1 MQTAPRTL
9 RLRPQQP
16 PQRSQGY
23 CGRWRA
29 GRSGAGLAWRLPPR
43 GGPPSAPRSTCHLQR
58 PRRVQGAERVAG
70 AQAGPLHH
78 VVVRAAEEPV
88 LPQRELVPGDELAAA
103 GHAAE
108 TLDVV
113 HLGAGAH
120 HEVVLAEADAA
131 LGAFD
136 PVQPARGPGPGREG
150 STERGGHFRRA
161 LPPTQG
167 RWQPRPQCPETLKSA
182 FADKLGMGGWK

>member
-1 MQTAPRTL
+1 MSALNLAGKAERTALPALQLTAGHR
-9 RLRPQQP
+9 RCRRDAGGCP
-16 PQRSQGY
+16 
-23 CGRWRA
+23 
-29 GRSGAGLAWRLPPR
+29 GRSGRQRAGA
-43 GGPPSAPRSTCHLQR
+43 GGPSRAPASQPASLRARARSTCHLQR
-58 PRRVQGAERVAG
+58 PRRVQGAERVPG

-113 HLGAGAH
+113 HLRAGAH

-136 PVQPARGPGPGREG
+136 PIQPAPARPGGRE
-150 STERGGHFRRA
+150 A
-161 LPPTQG
+161 QG
-167 RWQPRPQCPETLKSA
+167 QRSLQAATAPPET
-182 FADKLGMGGWK
+182 ADYPATRP

>member
-1 MQTAPRTL
+1 M
-9 RLRPQQP
+9 
-16 PQRSQGY
+16 
-23 CGRWRA
+23 
-29 GRSGAGLAWRLPPR
+29 
-43 GGPPSAPRSTCHLQR
+43 QR
-58 PRRVQGAERVAG
+58 PSRVQRAEWVTG

-78 VVVRAAEEPV
+78 VVVRTTEKPV
-88 LPQRELVPGDELAAA
+88 LPKRELVPRDELTAA

-136 PVQPARGPGPGREG
+136 PIQPARRRAGTVRETQKEGIISSWHCPGPGLPR
-150 STERGGHFRRA
+150 TLATAQGH
-161 LPPTQG
+161 
-167 RWQPRPQCPETLKSA
+167 
-182 FADKLGMGGWK
+182 

>member
-1 MQTAPRTL
+1 MQR
-9 RLRPQQP
+9 
-16 PQRSQGY
+16 
-23 CGRWRA
+23 
-29 GRSGAGLAWRLPPR
+29 
-43 GGPPSAPRSTCHLQR
+43 
-58 PRRVQGAERVAG
+58 AERVAG

-88 LPQRELVPGDELAAA
+88 LPKRELVPGDELTAA

-136 PVQPARGPGPGREG
+136 PVQPERAAGPGRGDKHGKRG
-150 STERGGHFRRA
+150 S
-161 LPPTQG
+161 L
-167 RWQPRPQCPETLKSA
+167 
-182 FADKLGMGGWK
+182 

>member
-1 MQTAPRTL
+1 M
-9 RLRPQQP
+9 
-16 PQRSQGY
+16 
-23 CGRWRA
+23 
-29 GRSGAGLAWRLPPR
+29 
-43 GGPPSAPRSTCHLQR
+43 QR
-58 PRRVQGAERVAG
+58 PRGVQRAEWVSG
-70 AQAGPLHH
+70 PQAGPLHH

-88 LPQRELVPGDELAAA
+88 LPKRELIPRDELAAA

-136 PVQPARGPGPGREG
+136 SIQPARRQAGTGEN
-150 STERGGHFRRA
+150 TERGSEGFTSSRRCPGPRLPRTQDHAALGH
-161 LPPTQG
+161 
-167 RWQPRPQCPETLKSA
+167 
-182 FADKLGMGGWK
+182 

>member
-1 MQTAPRTL
+1 M
-9 RLRPQQP
+9 
-16 PQRSQGY
+16 
-23 CGRWRA
+23 
-29 GRSGAGLAWRLPPR
+29 
-43 GGPPSAPRSTCHLQR
+43 
-58 PRRVQGAERVAG
+58 QGAERVAG

-103 GHAAE
+103 GHASE

-113 HLGAGAH
+113 HFGAGAH

-136 PVQPARGPGPGREG
+136 PVQPARGAGWDRSTGTGVTSGGHCLARKRRLPGHKALSPEIEIGSRQTNREGKNDVIRPPSVSLSFLSFSFLATLCLRRTSEISPGP
-150 STERGGHFRRA
+150 H
-161 LPPTQG
+161 QG
-167 RWQPRPQCPETLKSA
+167 PMSDVL
-182 FADKLGMGGWK
+182 

>member
-1 MQTAPRTL
+1 M
-9 RLRPQQP
+9 
-16 PQRSQGY
+16 
-23 CGRWRA
+23 
-29 GRSGAGLAWRLPPR
+29 
-43 GGPPSAPRSTCHLQR
+43 QR

-88 LPQRELVPGDELAAA
+88 LPQRELIPGDKLAAA

-113 HLGAGAH
+113 HLGARAH
-120 HEVVLAEADAA
+120 HEVVFAEADAA

-136 PVQPARGPGPGREG
+136 PVQPARGWDGGRAGKGGKQRERESLQAGAAPGLG
-150 STERGGHFRRA
+150 SLATSA
-161 LPPTQG
+161 TT
-167 RWQPRPQCPETLKSA
+167 PETLKSVLA
-182 FADKLGMGGWK
+182 GKLGMGGWKRLDFSLFPFRFPCL

>member
-1 MQTAPRTL
+1 M
-9 RLRPQQP
+9 
-16 PQRSQGY
+16 
-23 CGRWRA
+23 
-29 GRSGAGLAWRLPPR
+29 
-43 GGPPSAPRSTCHLQR
+43 QR
-58 PRRVQGAERVAG
+58 PGWVQGAERVAS

-103 GHAAE
+103 GHTAE

-136 PVQPARGPGPGREG
+136 PVQPARGRTG
-150 STERGGHFRRA
+150 
-161 LPPTQG
+161 
-167 RWQPRPQCPETLKSA
+167 
-182 FADKLGMGGWK
+182 

>member
-1 MQTAPRTL
+1 M
-9 RLRPQQP
+9 
-16 PQRSQGY
+16 
-23 CGRWRA
+23 
-29 GRSGAGLAWRLPPR
+29 
-43 GGPPSAPRSTCHLQR
+43 QR

-70 AQAGPLHH
+70 PQAGPLHH
-78 VVVRAAEEPV
+78 VVVGAAEEPV
-88 LPQRELVPGDELAAA
+88 LPQCELVPWDELATA

-136 PVQPARGPGPGREG
+136 PVQPTRGPGPGRER
-150 STERGGHFRRA
+150 STGRGGHFRRA
-161 LPPTQG
+161 LPWRKTAG
-167 RWQPRPQCPETLKSA
+167 EAGHNALRH
-182 FADKLGMGGWK
+182 